1 MRAVGIFAL
10 LLALSPI
17 TVAHA
22 QALRSACHVDTL
34 CQGVESGQGRI
45 MKCLRAHKTE
55 LSQTCL
61 AAIGRSVMNWGNGRG
76 GAGGPGGGP
85 NGAGPNGPGS
95 NGPGP
100 GGPGGPGEMDDGA
113 SGPQ

>member
-1 MRAVGIFAL
+1 LI
-10 LLALSPI
+10 LALSPI
-17 TVAHA
+17 TVVHA
-22 QALRSACHVDTL
+22 QAVRSACHVDTL

-61 AAIGRSVMNWGNGRG
+61 AAIGRSVMNWGNRGG
-76 GAGGPGGGP
+76 GAGGPGGEGP
-85 NGAGPNGPGS
+85 MGGGPNGPGP

-100 GGPGGPGEMDDGA
+100 GGPGQGGPGGMDDGEG
-113 SGPQ
+113 GPQ